1 MENDKPKTMME
12 LFPAEQLKR
21 MILHIDRY
29 DTEVVDDEDLKIE
42 KLNNEVEK
50 VSDEIIEQNL

>member
-1 MENDKPKTMME
+1 MME